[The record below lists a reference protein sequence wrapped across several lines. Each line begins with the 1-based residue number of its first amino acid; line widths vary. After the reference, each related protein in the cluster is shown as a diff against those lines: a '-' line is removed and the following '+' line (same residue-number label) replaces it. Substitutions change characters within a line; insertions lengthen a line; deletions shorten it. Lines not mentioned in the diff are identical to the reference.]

1 MKICDLIEWKMCKQ
15 WLPSRWWTQRQR
27 WVIMNDMGYGTDYG
41 QWHWLWYDSWYWTD
55 DQWSWHMTLILE
67 LKMALSNYVDDTGK
81 RRETWPWPWFWSE
94 WHGSWYWKVHDLIMI
109 LKCSM
114 SMTLILI
121 RPWHWNSAC
130 VWTWHRFWV
139 EINIRLRHWT
149 NPSVTHSRH
158 ILQFWQNDQLTIFN
172 KIYVD
177 QCIKSKTCEVFWKYW
192 IVSIAINDYFRN
204 TKKNTTV
211 GIFIRNT
218 YHIISKGGK
227 SKTYLLP
234 RNQNLQVKTILGH
247 PLHRRAERKLVNIN
261 NSAN

>member
-1 MKICDLIEWKMCKQ
+1 MIEWKMCKQ
-15 WLPSRWWTQRQR
+15 WLPCRWWTQRQR

-177 QCIKSKTCEVFWKYW
+177 QCIKSTTCEV
-192 IVSIAINDYFRN
+192 IVSEILNCI
-204 TKKNTTV
+204 
-211 GIFIRNT
+211 
-218 YHIISKGGK
+218 K
-227 SKTYLLP
+227 SHLRLFQKY
-234 RNQNLQVKTILGH
+234 
-247 PLHRRAERKLVNIN
+247 
-261 NSAN
+261 